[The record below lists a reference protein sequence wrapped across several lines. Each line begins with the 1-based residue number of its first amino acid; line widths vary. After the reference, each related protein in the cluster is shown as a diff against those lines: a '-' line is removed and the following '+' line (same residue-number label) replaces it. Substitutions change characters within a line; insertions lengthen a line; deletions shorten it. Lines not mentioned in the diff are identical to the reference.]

1 MVRVTNDL
9 VRDMCPQRDEKGHK
23 GTFGTVLVTAGSG
36 TMSGALCLC
45 TGAALRSGAGL
56 VRTFT
61 RRGALLATRIN
72 LPCALLS
79 AFEEDRSLN
88 LKEGR
93 KLLLKAASAA
103 IGPGIDTEDKRYADI
118 LELYIRE
125 AKNLVIDAGAI
136 TILSKNREFYFPL
149 LKEREVPV
157 VLTPHI
163 GEFKRLS
170 GKETD
175 LEAEALKMAEEI
187 NAVIVLKSSTTFIA
201 SPDGESYIVD
211 NENSGMAK
219 GGSGDVLTGL
229 TAGLLAQGMSPINA
243 AISAVR
249 IHSNCGILAREKY
262 GERAMLP
269 SDLPEFLPESYKMAG
284 WK

>member
-9 VRDMCPQRDEKGHK
+9 VRDMCPQRDGKGHK
-23 GTFGTVLVTAGSG
+23 GTFGTVLITAGCG

-61 RRGALLATRIN
+61 QRGALLSTRVN

-79 AFEEDRSLN
+79 AFEEDRTDN
-88 LKEGR
+88 LRLGSR
-93 KLLLKAASAA
+93 LLEKAASAA
-103 IGPGIDTEDKRYADI
+103 IGPGIDLEDKRYADI
-118 LELYIRE
+118 LDLYIRE
-125 AKNLVIDAGAI
+125 AERLVIDAGAI
-136 TILSKNREFYFPL
+136 TLISKNREYYLPL
-149 LKEREVPV
+149 LKERKTPA

-170 GKETD
+170 GKEED
-175 LEAEALKMAEEI
+175 LEKEALKMAEEI
-187 NAVIVLKSSTTFIA
+187 NSVIVLKSSTTFIA
-201 SPDGESYIVD
+201 DPEGESYILEE
-211 NENSGMAK
+211 ENSGLAK

-229 TAGLLAQGMSPINA
+229 ISGLTAQGMSPINA
-243 AISAVR
+243 AISGVR

-269 SDLPEFLPESYKMAG
+269 SDLPEFLPESFKMAG
-284 WK
+284 WN